1 MPRISL
7 SLSINL
13 ILLAAVVV
21 LGWTLYDRKAPDAGS
36 SVLAESVTQNE
47 APSAAA
53 FSGHDPISGISARL
67 AAIDARLS
75 SIERRQEAA
84 QPSEQ
89 KQTVA
94 IKPISPQA
102 AALANERLASIVTG
116 QEFDQNAMVGF
127 NVALAKLPEEEQIAL
142 AASLTQAINQGR
154 IKPKR

>member
-13 ILLAAVVV
+13 VLFAAVVV
-21 LGWTLYDRKAPDAGS
+21 LGWKLYDRKTPHAGS
-36 SVLAESVTQNE
+36 SVLAESVTENT
-47 APSAAA
+47 AASAAA

-84 QPSEQ
+84 QPGEQ
-89 KQTVA
+89 KQAVA

-102 AALANERLASIVTG
+102 AALANERLASVVTG

-127 NVALAKLPEEEQIAL
+127 NIALAKLPEDEQIAL
-142 AASLTQAINQGR
+142 AAALTQAINQGR
-154 IKPKR
+154 IKPKK